1 MFSQSELQLCQ
12 LIDTKAVVKQYETI
26 YTKSLDCLEVSFMFM
41 VFKSQ
46 RLRTNKST
54 VGDIKKV
61 AGK

>member
-12 LIDTKAVVKQYETI
+12 LIDTKAIAKQYETI